1 MGARTNGQVFFLI
14 CAKIAQRWP
23 WITLAVALV
32 LTAVAGYAATRLT
45 INTSTEGII
54 AEDVEFLRIA
64 QAYERVFPTRGRPI
78 VAIIDT
84 PSEAQT
90 RELVARFAEK
100 LRNRK
105 EAISGVEIPGSEAF
119 FRRNALLFAET
130 EQLRAFRQRIE
141 NAGPLLS
148 VLIADPNLRGVSS
161 LVERIGRAAA
171 SGRTLPPE
179 VSSIL
184 GAMADTTAA
193 RADGGEQVLSW
204 SSALGLDDQGR
215 RQTAGIVLAYPRLD
229 DSSLDP
235 AQPALAAVRSTFAE
249 VAADDEA
256 SMRLTGEPALREQEL
271 DSAFSSALYAS
282 ILSFVL
288 VALTLVIGI
297 RSWRVILALLAT
309 LIIGSVWTS
318 GLAAITVRELNLIS
332 LAFMVLFVGLGVD
345 FGTHLALRQMELAG
359 RGVDTS
365 DATRRAIA
373 GEGPAIV
380 LSVICASIGFLSFLP
395 TDYLGLAELG
405 IISALGMLVAA
416 VITLILLPALFTL
429 MPPRAAPRSE
439 RRGRFAG
446 FIQRHAGMTL
456 VVAALVTLGAGALAT
471 QVRIDVNPLNLQDP
485 DTEAVRAYRDLASR
499 PQLSPYALNIAAPS
513 LAAARDLV
521 RRLEAVPGVQEAR
534 TIDDLVP
541 ENQDEKRSLLSAIA
555 RGLANP
561 PASPQQKPDGPALR
575 QAFDELRQNVERLTE
590 NDGQQGGIA
599 ASFDTFANALES
611 FAAKQGTDEPALR
624 ALDAALTGSLPELA
638 GSLRQAA
645 TTARQNIT
653 IDDVPHELK
662 REWLASDGR
671 ARVRVLPAGNLTD
684 TEDLKAFAR
693 RVQAVAP
700 NATGVPVTVTEAA
713 EVVRYSFL
721 EAIAITAVAI
731 AIILAIL
738 RRRLSDVILIMIPL
752 ALAAVWTVAG
762 AVLLGLPFNFAN
774 VIVIPLLLGLG
785 VASSI
790 HVVVRARD
798 VASRQTDDTVLETS
812 TARAV
817 VLTDANTAA
826 AFVTLAIS
834 AHRGLSS
841 MGILLG
847 LSIMFSLAASL
858 IVLPAILE
866 LLSRRRA
873 AR

>member
-1 MGARTNGQVFFLI
+1 MGSRTNGRIFFLI

-32 LTAVAGYAATRLT
+32 LTAAAGYATSRLT
-45 INTSTEGII
+45 INTSTQGII
-54 AEDVEFLRIA
+54 ARNVEFLRTA
-64 QAYERVFPTRGRPI
+64 REYERVFPTRGRPI
-78 VAIIDT
+78 IAIIDT
-84 PSEAQT
+84 PSEART
-90 RELVARFAEK
+90 RKLVERFAEK

-105 EAISGVEIPGSEAF
+105 EAISGVEIPGSEEF
-119 FRRNALLFAET
+119 FHRNALLFANT
-130 EQLRAFRQRIE
+130 EQLRAFRQRID

-148 VLIADPNLRGVSS
+148 VLLADPNLRGVST
-161 LVERIGRAAA
+161 LVKRIGRAAA
-171 SGRTLPPE
+171 AGRTLPPE
-179 VSSIL
+179 VNSIL
-184 GAMADTTAA
+184 GAMANTTAA

-204 SSALGLDDQGR
+204 SSALGLEDRGR
-215 RQTAGIVLAYPRLD
+215 QETAGIVLAYPHLD
-229 DSSLDP
+229 HSSLDP
-235 AQPALAAVRSTFAE
+235 AQPSLAAVRSTFAE
-249 VAADDEA
+249 VAADGDA
-256 SMRLTGEPALREQEL
+256 SMRLTGEPVLREQEL
-271 DSAFSSALYAS
+271 DAAFSGALYAS
-282 ILSFVL
+282 LLSFVL
-288 VALTLVIGI
+288 VALTLMIGI

-309 LIIGSVWTS
+309 LIIGSIWTS

-365 DATRRAIA
+365 DATRRAIT
-373 GEGPAIV
+373 GEGPAIL

-416 VITLILLPALFTL
+416 VITLILLPALLTL
-429 MPPRAAPRSE
+429 MPPQAAPLTE
-439 RRGRFAG
+439 RRGRLAG
-446 FIQRHAGMTL
+446 FIQGHAGMTL

-471 QVRIDVNPLNLQDP
+471 QIRIDVNPLHLQDP

-499 PQLSPYALNIAAPS
+499 PQLSPYALNIAAPN
-513 LAAARDLV
+513 LGAARDLV
-521 RRLEAVPGVQEAR
+521 RRLEVVPGVQEAR
-534 TIDDLVP
+534 SIDDLVP
-541 ENQDEKRSLLSAIA
+541 EDQDEKRSLISAIA
-555 RGLANP
+555 RGLPNP
-561 PASPQQKPDGPALR
+561 PGSAQQKPDSAELR
-575 QAFDELRQNVERLTE
+575 QSFDELHRNVEQLTRQ
-590 NDGQQGGIA
+590 DGTLA
-599 ASFDTFANALES
+599 ASFDALANALES
-611 FAAKQGTDEPALR
+611 FAAKRGTNEPALR

-645 TTARQNIT
+645 TSARQNIT
-653 IDDVPHELK
+653 IDDVPYELK

-671 ARVRVLPAGNLTD
+671 ARVRVLPTDNLTN
-684 TEDLKAFAR
+684 TEDLKAFAQ

-700 NATGVPVTVTEAA
+700 DATGVPVTVTEAA

-752 ALAAVWTVAG
+752 VLAAVWTVAG

-774 VIVIPLLLGLG
+774 IIVIPLLLGLG

-798 VASRQTDDTVLETS
+798 VASQQTADTVLETS
-812 TARAV
+812 TAGAV
-817 VLTDANTAA
+817 LLTDANTAG

-847 LSIMFSLAASL
+847 LSIMLSLAASL

-866 LLSRRRA
+866 FMSRRA